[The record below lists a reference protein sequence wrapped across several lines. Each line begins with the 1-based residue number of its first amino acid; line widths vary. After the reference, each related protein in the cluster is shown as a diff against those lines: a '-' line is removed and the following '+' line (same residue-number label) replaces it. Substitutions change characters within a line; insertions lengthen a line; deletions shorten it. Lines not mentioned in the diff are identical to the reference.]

1 MRLLSLLLA
10 SFYYRASFDLWI
22 NGVFLGCVA
31 LRYGSSG
38 GCSYLVGEGLIYFCI
53 RHVRYYNRDLGD
65 MNASCKASRTR
76 FAAAGRISTGHGYGS
91 NVRFRIGA
99 GIIYVYEMSATKYR
113 GANGADRCAASGVNG
128 RFGRYEVWSRGADY
142 LSVSAG
148 AFGMGPGDDLL
159 RGRMR
164 GGGYGSHGRGEYE
177 GQTFS
182 GVSADRLGKVRAG
195 VDGLSIYSGLDGAA
209 ANYMGSRDYGR

>member
-1 MRLLSLLLA
+1 MLLA
-10 SFYYRASFDLWI
+10 SFYYRAFFDFWT
-22 NGVFLGCVA
+22 NGVFFGCVA
-31 LRYGSSG
+31 LRDGSGS
-38 GCSYLVGEGLIYFCI
+38 CRSYLVGEGLIDLCI
-53 RHVRYYNRDLGD
+53 RYVGYYNRDLGHVD
-65 MNASCKASRTR
+65 ASCKASRAR
-76 FAAAGRISTGHGYGS
+76 FAATGRISTGYCYGS

-128 RFGRYEVWSRGADY
+128 RFGRHEVWSRGADY

-182 GVSADRLGKVRAG
+182 GVSADRLGEVCAG
-195 VDGLSIYSGLDGAA
+195 MDGLSIYSGLDGAA
-209 ANYMGSRDYGR
+209 TYDMGSRDYGR